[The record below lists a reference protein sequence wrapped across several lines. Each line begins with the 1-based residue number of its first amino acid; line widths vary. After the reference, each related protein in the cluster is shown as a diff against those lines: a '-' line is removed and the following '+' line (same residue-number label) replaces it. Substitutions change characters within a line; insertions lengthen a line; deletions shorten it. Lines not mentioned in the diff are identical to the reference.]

1 MYRIV
6 ESPVGRLTLV
16 MDAEGALTALYLDG
30 QKYEQSGEA
39 LGERDDTAG
48 QAIVDQLAEYFA
60 AERTRFELDLRPAG
74 TDFQRRVWAAIAD
87 IPYGQTATYGQIA
100 EQLGVPRSARA
111 VGAATGR
118 NPLSVVVPCHRVV
131 GASGQLTGYAGGL
144 DRKRWLLDFE
154 RGALA

>member
-6 ESPVGRLTLV
+6 DSPVGRLTLV